1 MDNEIN
7 TVGELI
13 DYLECFS
20 RSTKILD
27 DINPCWWSPRKTY
40 TQEECPDEDI
50 VIDSIIDAMCVATEL
65 QLIDEN
71 NDSLEFAEHEHYNI
85 HLTENGE
92 YGDPEYIIRDMD
104 LIGEK
109 TIVRIN
115 SPNIKLN
122 NILANAVWGKIKKFM
137 EKEPYVTLD

>member
-1 MDNEIN
+1 MTDNITNVE
-7 TVGELI
+7 ELI
-13 DYLECFS
+13 DYLECFD
-20 RSTKILD
+20 RKTKILD

-40 TQEECPDEDI
+40 TPEECPDEDI
-50 VIDSIIDAMCVATEL
+50 RMESIWDAMCVATEL

-85 HLTENGE
+85 HLNEDGE
-92 YGDPEYIIRDMD
+92 YGCSEYIIRDMD
-104 LIGEK
+104 LVGEK

-115 SPNIKLN
+115 SPNPKLN
-122 NILANAVWGKIKKFM
+122 NILANAVWGKIKRFM